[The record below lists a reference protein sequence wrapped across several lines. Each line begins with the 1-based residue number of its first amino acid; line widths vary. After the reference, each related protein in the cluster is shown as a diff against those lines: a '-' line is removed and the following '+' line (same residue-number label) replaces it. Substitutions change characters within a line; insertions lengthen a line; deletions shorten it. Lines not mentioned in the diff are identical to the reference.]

1 MVFTCCASVESK
13 VLVFGLKGCGVNFRR
28 PVLLP
33 AFFLFSTG
41 AILDLDESESAVDD
55 VVDDFFNSVEF

>member
-1 MVFTCCASVESK
+1 M
-13 VLVFGLKGCGVNFRR
+13 FGLKGCGVNFRR

-41 AILDLDESESAVDD
+41 ACIVLLDLEESEESTADD
-55 VVDDFFNSVEF
+55 VVDDFFNSVEFSIGSAKI